1 MKSIIVAYPKKN
13 TAMKLRSALE
23 EEGLYVSHICATGAS
38 VLGIAADMR
47 SGVVGTAS
55 ILSDMSATVIADR
68 LPPGFDV
75 VALSHSGREDYM
87 GNLISLPL
95 PLDRQEFIS
104 TIRVLVA
111 TETSFTNRNL
121 DDSEL
126 ISSAKTILMNVHGI
140 TEMQAHKRLQQES
153 MRTSKKLVDVARD
166 IISQFS

>member
-23 EEGLYVSHICATGAS
+23 EEGIYVSHICATGAS

-47 SGVVGTAS
+47 SGVVVTAS

-75 VALSHSGREDYM
+75 VALSPSGREDFM

-104 TIRVLVA
+104 TVRVLVA

-140 TEMQAHKRLQQES
+140 RKCRL
-153 MRTSKKLVDVARD
+153 
-166 IISQFS
+166 ISDFSRKV